1 MSDPDA
7 LSLDPGRVPAPRRHR
22 PPSRLPRRPGLRRRR
37 QPSSRHRARGAGV
50 VVGVRSH
57 RRRSV
62 VKVAYVRNRRAGAW
76 RAHGAYLARDG
87 AQRPGQRG
95 LGFTASRD
103 DLDLAA
109 TLSAWQ
115 AAGDARLWK
124 AIISPEQGAELD
136 LRVHARALV
145 RQMEHDLGT
154 RLEWVAIDHH
164 NTDNPHVH
172 LLIRGRDDHGRPLTI
187 DPGYIQRG
195 IRERSEELATR
206 VLGLRTDHE
215 ILASRARVVERAQFT
230 ELDRRLLARAD
241 AQGRVSYSRPF
252 LADRRRLAERSQE
265 LRRLEVLVSLGLAR
279 RIGAGRWE
287 LSRELEP
294 TLRQCQLA
302 GDIMKSRARHQA
314 HLSDPRLP
322 LVVTRIEAGT
332 RLAGRVV
339 GAGLADELRD
349 RRYLLLEGTDRRLHY
364 ILQTPDVERARGQAH
379 FRVGDHITLTGHA
392 LTREGRTMVT
402 TEIQVEPAKARP
414 TGRQEPVPEPAALR
428 TLAAIEREHGRPIS
442 VVAPS
447 VEGLIYRGPLLAYAK
462 DRDGHRYAI
471 LDTGRVLS
479 AFRTD
484 APVHAPGLEIRA
496 TSAAG
501 RDARGRQ
508 VLGWRLEVER
518 QRQRERGRER

>member
-7 LSLDPGRVPAPRRHR
+7 LSLDIGGVPASRRHR
-22 PPSRLPRRPGLRRRR
+22 PPRHLPGRPGLRRRR
-37 QPSSRHRARGAGV
+37 QPSARHRARGAGV

-76 RAHGAYLARDG
+76 RAHGTYLARDG

-95 LGFTASRD
+95 LGFTANRD

-109 TLSAWQ
+109 TLGAWQ

-136 LRVHARALV
+136 LRLHARALV

-215 ILASRARVVERAQFT
+215 ILARRARVVERAQFT
-230 ELDRRLLARAD
+230 ELDCRLLARAD
-241 AQGRVSYSRPF
+241 AQGHVSYAGPF
-252 LADRRRLAERSQE
+252 LRDRRRLAERSQE
-265 LRRLEVLVSLGLAR
+265 LRRLEMLVSLGLAR
-279 RIGAGRWE
+279 RIGAGRWA

-302 GDIMKSRARHQA
+302 GAIMKSRARHQA

-332 RLAGRVV
+332 LLAGRVI
-339 GAGLADELRD
+339 GTGLADELRD

-364 ILQTPDVERARGQAH
+364 ILQTRTWSERAGR
-379 FRVGDHITLTGHA
+379 RA
-392 LTREGRTMVT
+392 LPR
-402 TEIQVEPAKARP
+402 
-414 TGRQEPVPEPAALR
+414 
-428 TLAAIEREHGRPIS
+428 GRPHH
-442 VVAPS
+442 AHRPRAHAGRAN
-447 VEGLIYRGPLLAYAK
+447 ERGLIYRGPLLAYA
-462 DRDGHRYAI
+462 
-471 LDTGRVLS
+471 
-479 AFRTD
+479 
-484 APVHAPGLEIRA
+484 
-496 TSAAG
+496 
-501 RDARGRQ
+501 
-508 VLGWRLEVER
+508 
-518 QRQRERGRER
+518 

>member
-7 LSLDPGRVPAPRRHR
+7 LSLDIGRVPASRRHR
-22 PPSRLPRRPGLRRRR
+22 PPRRPPGRPGLRRRR
-37 QPSSRHRARGAGV
+37 QPSARHRARGAGV
-50 VVGVRSH
+50 VIGAGSH

-95 LGFTASRD
+95 LGFTANRD

-109 TLSAWQ
+109 TLGGWQ

-136 LRVHARALV
+136 LRLHARGLV

-241 AQGRVSYSRPF
+241 AQGRVSFAGPF
-252 LADRRRLAERSQE
+252 LQDRRRLAERSQE

-279 RIGAGRWE
+279 RIGAGRWA
-287 LSRELEP
+287 LSQELEP

-322 LVVTRIEAGT
+322 LVVTRIEAGKPP
-332 RLAGRVV
+332 AGRAV
-339 GAGLADELRD
+339 GPRPG
-349 RRYLLLEGTDRRLHY
+349 RR
-364 ILQTPDVERARGQAH
+364 AS
-379 FRVGDHITLTGHA
+379 
-392 LTREGRTMVT
+392 
-402 TEIQVEPAKARP
+402 RP
-414 TGRQEPVPEPAALR
+414 
-428 TLAAIEREHGRPIS
+428 
-442 VVAPS
+442 
-447 VEGLIYRGPLLAYAK
+447 
-462 DRDGHRYAI
+462 
-471 LDTGRVLS
+471 
-479 AFRTD
+479 
-484 APVHAPGLEIRA
+484 
-496 TSAAG
+496 
-501 RDARGRQ
+501 
-508 VLGWRLEVER
+508 
-518 QRQRERGRER
+518 

>member
-7 LSLDPGRVPAPRRHR
+7 LSLDIGGVPASRRHR
-22 PPSRLPRRPGLRRRR
+22 PPRRLPGRPGLRRRR
-37 QPSSRHRARGAGV
+37 QPPARPRARGAGV
-50 VVGVRSH
+50 VVGAGSH

-76 RAHGAYLARDG
+76 RAHGMYLARDG

-95 LGFTASRD
+95 LGFTANRD

-109 TLSAWQ
+109 TLGAWQ

-136 LRVHARALV
+136 LRLHARALV

-215 ILASRARVVERAQFT
+215 ILASRARAVERAQFT

-241 AQGRVSYSRPF
+241 AQGHVSYAGPS
-252 LADRRRLAERSQE
+252 LKDRRRLAERSQE

-302 GDIMKSRARHQA
+302 GDIMKSRARHRPTSRTRA
-314 HLSDPRLP
+314 CPRSS
-322 LVVTRIEAGT
+322 RGSRRACA
-332 RLAGRVV
+332 RLAA
-339 GAGLADELRD
+339 GAAPVWPTSRAID
-349 RRYLLLEGTDRRLHY
+349 R
-364 ILQTPDVERARGQAH
+364 
-379 FRVGDHITLTGHA
+379 
-392 LTREGRTMVT
+392 
-402 TEIQVEPAKARP
+402 
-414 TGRQEPVPEPAALR
+414 
-428 TLAAIEREHGRPIS
+428 IS
-442 VVAPS
+442 RS
-447 VEGLIYRGPLLAYAK
+447 RGP
-462 DRDGHRYAI
+462 
-471 LDTGRVLS
+471 T
-479 AFRTD
+479 
-484 APVHAPGLEIRA
+484 PG
-496 TSAAG
+496 SP
-501 RDARGRQ
+501 
-508 VLGWRLEVER
+508 
-518 QRQRERGRER
+518 

>member
-7 LSLDPGRVPAPRRHR
+7 LSLDIGRVPASRHRRPPRR
-22 PPSRLPRRPGLRRRR
+22 PPGRPGLRRRR
-37 QPSSRHRARGAGV
+37 QPSAAPRARGAGV
-50 VVGVRSH
+50 VGGVRSH

-62 VKVAYVRNRRAGAW
+62 VKVAYIRNRRAGAW

-95 LGFTASRD
+95 LGFTANRD

-109 TLSAWQ
+109 TLGAWQ

-172 LLIRGRDDHGRPLTI
+172 LLIRGREDHGRPLTI

-241 AQGRVSYSRPF
+241 AQGRVSYAGPF
-252 LADRRRLAERSQE
+252 LKDQRRLAERSQE

-279 RIGAGRWE
+279 RIGAGRWA

-302 GDIMKSRARHQA
+302 GRSEEHTSELQSLAY
-314 HLSDPRLP
+314 
-322 LVVTRIEAGT
+322 LVCR
-332 RLAGRVV
+332 
-339 GAGLADELRD
+339 
-349 RRYLLLEGTDRRLHY
+349 LLLEKKKIDT
-364 ILQTPDVERARGQAH
+364 
-379 FRVGDHITLTGHA
+379 
-392 LTREGRTMVT
+392 
-402 TEIQVEPAKARP
+402 
-414 TGRQEPVPEPAALR
+414 
-428 TLAAIEREHGRPIS
+428 
-442 VVAPS
+442 VAP
-447 VEGLIYRGPLLAYAK
+447 L
-462 DRDGHRYAI
+462 
-471 LDTGRVLS
+471 
-479 AFRTD
+479 
-484 APVHAPGLEIRA
+484 
-496 TSAAG
+496 
-501 RDARGRQ
+501 
-508 VLGWRLEVER
+508 
-518 QRQRERGRER
+518 